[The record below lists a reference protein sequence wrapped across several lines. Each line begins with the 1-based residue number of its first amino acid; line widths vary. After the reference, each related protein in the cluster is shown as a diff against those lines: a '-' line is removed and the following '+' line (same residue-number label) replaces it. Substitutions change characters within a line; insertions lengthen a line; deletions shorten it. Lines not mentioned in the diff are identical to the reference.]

1 LSVNR
6 KIWTTITRQI
16 INGKCKLIHDLI
28 LNKYINR
35 KTTTV
40 FIVII
45 FVLAWNPLIFY
56 LKDAENN
63 TNLETNSTICS
74 GNGNFTSSNNTCI
87 CKENY
92 FGTFCSQSLSS
103 RNSFCELSDKSKVV
117 DNCPIPF
124 SKNVS
129 EIKSIFTDEFKIH
142 MIDSL
147 IEMKFLQQKYED
159 ITKKATIHVEEL
171 KKNKVRLDFIL
182 GEEYK

>member
-1 LSVNR
+1 M
-6 KIWTTITRQI
+6 
-16 INGKCKLIHDLI
+16 
-28 LNKYINR
+28 
-35 KTTTV
+35 
-40 FIVII
+40 IVII
-45 FVLAWNPLIFY
+45 FALSWNPLIFY
-56 LKDAENN
+56 LRDAKNT

-74 GNGNFTSSNNTCI
+74 GNGNFSSSSNTCI

-92 FGTFCSQSLSS
+92 FGKFCSQSLSS
-103 RNSFCELSDKSKVV
+103 NSYCHLSDKSNVV

-124 SKNVS
+124 SNNVS

-147 IEMKFLQQKYED
+147 IEMKFLKQQYKE